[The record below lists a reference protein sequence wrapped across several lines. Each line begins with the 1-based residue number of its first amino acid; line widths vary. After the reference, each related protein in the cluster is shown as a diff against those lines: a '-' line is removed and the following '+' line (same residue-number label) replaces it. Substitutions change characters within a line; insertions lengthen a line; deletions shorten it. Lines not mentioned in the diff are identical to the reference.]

1 MKNRISILLGLL
13 LLLSSATFVSAQVV
27 NRVEIQLNREDMIR
41 SKNERLQSSYLIQLR
56 DNKSMAESRMNNRVS
71 DITQAVELSEAQNK
85 KLKIAAK
92 GAVGSYLQKQIEF
105 MAQRAKTAG
114 FEFDP
119 DGEILANARATSAR
133 SLQARQPGVF
143 KAVENEKI
151 WLSSIDRIL
160 TEEQRESLET
170 WQQAR
175 KDYREKAA
183 VDLFVARTDTV
194 LLLSGEQ
201 REQLREAIKERY
213 ATALASKLEK
223 QMAGGRVTVNIRRGQ
238 NGGQQKKDDPVFS
251 EIFSEHQLE
260 QWNKTF
266 DSEIRNLESQVGNQ

>member
-13 LLLSSATFVSAQVV
+13 LLLSSTTFVSAQVV

-119 DGEILANARATSAR
+119 DGEILANARAASAR

-223 QMAGGRVTVNIRRGQ
+223 QMAADG
-238 NGGQQKKDDPVFS
+238 
-251 EIFSEHQLE
+251 
-260 QWNKTF
+260 
-266 DSEIRNLESQVGNQ
+266 

>member
-13 LLLSSATFVSAQVV
+13 LLLSSGTFVSAQVV

-119 DGEILANARATSAR
+119 DGEILANARAASAR